1 MVLLEKLI
9 LLIVCTVGHAGGGV
23 LVLKMRRVLGM
34 CQVSESCVKRRRIEW
49 LLKWTWTCRCYS
61 LKKHKNCNSKHYFFF
76 LSFFEFLLLFRCNSL
91 YKILFIKIIIFSF
104 KVSIFL
110 ISFMYFDIRLGKN

>member
-1 MVLLEKLI
+1 MLLEKLI

-61 LKKHKNCNSKHYFFF
+61 LKKIKTVTQNTISFLF
-76 LSFFEFLLLFRCNSL
+76 LSLSFYYYFAVTLFTKYYLL
-91 YKILFIKIIIFSF
+91 K
-104 KVSIFL
+104 
-110 ISFMYFDIRLGKN
+110 